1 MKEPMLA
8 IKTKGL
14 GKAYRGYRGFLR
26 KREVLALK
34 DLNLEIEKGEVFGL
48 LGLNGAG
55 KTTVLKILLGFT
67 PPSWGEFELL
77 GEKGINN
84 QAKKKIGFL
93 PEDPNLYNFL
103 SAERFLD
110 FCGKLFSLSLRE
122 RKIKTE
128 RLLEL
133 LSLTSAKKV
142 PVKEFSK
149 GMIQRLGIASSLIND
164 PELIFFDEPLSG
176 LDPLGRKGVKDII
189 LNLKEKNKTVFFS
202 SHILAEVEK
211 ICDRIGILHKG
222 KLIDSRYME
231 EITTEGISLE
241 EFFLQTVKT
250 HQEGPLK
257 FPGGEN
263 SQPRERLN

>member
-1 MKEPMLA
+1 MLT

-14 GKAYRGYRGFLR
+14 GKIYRGYRGFLR
-26 KREVLALK
+26 KRETLALK
-34 DLNLEIEKGEVFGL
+34 DLNLEIERGEVFGL

-77 GEKGINN
+77 GEKDINN
-84 QAKKKIGFL
+84 QVKKKIGFL
-93 PEDPNLYNFL
+93 PEDPNLYDFL
-103 SAERFLD
+103 SAEQFLD
-110 FCGKLFSLSLRE
+110 FCGKLFSLSLTE
-122 RKIKTE
+122 RKMKTE

-133 LSLTSAKKV
+133 LSLTSAKKI

-164 PELIFFDEPLSG
+164 PELVFFDEPLSG
-176 LDPLGRKGVKDII
+176 LDPLGRKRVKDVI

-202 SHILAEVEK
+202 SHILAEVEE

-222 KLIDSRYME
+222 KLIASKDME
-231 EITTEGISLE
+231 EITAEEVSLE
-241 EFFLQTVKT
+241 EFFLQIVKNASEET
-250 HQEGPLK
+250 LNPPPLN
-257 FPGGEN
+257 PLP
-263 SQPRERLN
+263 PREGR

>member
-1 MKEPMLA
+1 MLVV
-8 IKTKGL
+8 KTKNL
-14 GKAYRGYRGFLR
+14 SKIYRGYRGFLK
-26 KREVLALK
+26 KRETLALK
-34 DLNLEIEKGEVFGL
+34 GLNLEIKRGEVFGL

-67 PPSWGEFELL
+67 SPSWGEFELL

-84 QAKKKIGFL
+84 HVKKKIGFL
-93 PEDPNLYNFL
+93 PEDPNIYNFL
-103 SAERFLD
+103 NAEQFLD
-110 FCGKLFSLSLRE
+110 FCGKLFNLSSKE

-128 RLLEL
+128 MLLEL
-133 LSLTSAKKV
+133 LSLTSAKKI

-149 GMIQRLGIASSLIND
+149 GMVQRLGIASSLIND

-176 LDPLGRKGVKDII
+176 LDPLGRKRVMDII

-222 KLIDSRYME
+222 KLIASKDMK
-231 EITTEGISLE
+231 EIAAGEVSLE
-241 EFFLQTVKT
+241 DFFLQTVR
-250 HQEGPLK
+250 G
-257 FPGGEN
+257 
-263 SQPRERLN
+263 